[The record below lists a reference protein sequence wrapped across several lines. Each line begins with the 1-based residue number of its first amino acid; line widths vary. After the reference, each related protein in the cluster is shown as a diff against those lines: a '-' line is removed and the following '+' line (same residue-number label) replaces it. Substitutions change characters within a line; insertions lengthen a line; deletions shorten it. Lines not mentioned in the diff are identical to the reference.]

1 MVNSPCTTWSEFVGH
16 AETEDPRRH
25 DLGDVP
31 VVRSRHVGLD
41 PRRIGVE
48 GVQRISVDLHVFR
61 PELEDLRQPEIDE
74 RAQRTLLRTERLE
87 AQRGWSMA
95 TVKTMLGR
103 LAAKGVVSHREDGR
117 RFLYSPAI
125 EREAYVGSESRRFVE
140 RLFGG
145 RLSPLVARLAEEDGL
160 DAKDIAEIE
169 ALLRELKS

>member
-1 MVNSPCTTWSEFVGH
+1 MVK
-16 AETEDPRRH
+16 DK
-25 DLGDVP
+25 
-31 VVRSRHVGLD
+31 
-41 PRRIGVE
+41 
-48 GVQRISVDLHVFR
+48 RISDAELDLMEVLWAASE
-61 PELEDLRQPEIDE
+61 PLTSAEVG
-74 RAQRTLLRTERLE
+74 ERLE

-145 RLSPLVARLAEEDGL
+145 RLSPLVARLAEEDAL
-160 DAKDIAEIE
+160 DEEDIAAIE
-169 ALLRELKS
+169 AILRELKS